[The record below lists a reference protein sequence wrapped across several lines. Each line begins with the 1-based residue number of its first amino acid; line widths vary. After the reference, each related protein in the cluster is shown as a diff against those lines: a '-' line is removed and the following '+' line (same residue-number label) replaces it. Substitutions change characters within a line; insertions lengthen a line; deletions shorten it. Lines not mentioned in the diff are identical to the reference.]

1 MTDEAVQGTF
11 VVASA
16 DEATAVLQNVHTS
29 QVHTLAENPGLEA
42 GDVLEATIEPQP
54 PMDAVWTVV
63 DISGQRTI
71 SVEQS
76 PEPPTRQ
83 EQELAAE
90 QTVGELTT
98 RERAGEGEI
107 HVLTVPADQ
116 TDQATE
122 DVIED
127 DATVTRAARLGV
139 NRVEVRAEDGVVS
152 VRYLP

>member
-1 MTDEAVQGTF
+1 MTAEAVQGTF

-16 DEATAVLQNVHTS
+16 EETTAVLQDVHTS
-29 QVHTLAENPGLEA
+29 QVHTLVENPGLEA